1 MGALGS
7 AELINRLTRILTAIV
22 LARTL
27 GTFEFGVAAVAIT
40 VSELLRILTQSGIG
54 ARIIQA
60 SEDEREAVCNAAY
73 RLNWLL
79 YGLVVVAHCIAA
91 YPVASAYGDLR
102 IAGLILLLALP
113 LMLYPLASV
122 QVFLTQRRND
132 MSFTAKMLGVQTS
145 LDNVLTALFALAG
158 LGLWSVALPKLFV
171 ALVWVWSYRRRNDW
185 RPSPVIA
192 PLPYRQ
198 TIRFGA
204 VVLLSELAGAL
215 RLHADKFLIGAMAG
229 INALGTWFFA
239 FNAGLGLSASIITAL
254 STAFLPH
261 VASLPKDKHFVPAVL
276 KAMGLTLAVVTPVIV
291 LQAVLAPIYV
301 PILFGSGWTH
311 AAELVGILCLSALAL
326 PVLRMMAMVLRALGT
341 PGRELIITV
350 IHGLAALSAVSAGAL
365 FSLEAAAWALVAVN
379 AVMIPAMASAV
390 LIAIHRNLRKS
401 P

>member
-7 AELINRLTRILTAIV
+7 AELVNRLTRILTAIV

-27 GTFEFGVAAVAIT
+27 GTFEFGIAAVAIT
-40 VSELLRILTQSGIG
+40 SSEILRIFTQSGIG

-60 SEDEREAVCNAAY
+60 SDDEREAVCNAAY

-79 YGLVVVAHCIAA
+79 YGLVFTAHCIAA
-91 YPVASAYGDLR
+91 YPVATAYGDLR

-145 LDNVLTALFALAG
+145 LDNVLTAVFALAG
-158 LGLWSVALPKLFV
+158 LGLWAVALPKLFV
-171 ALVWVWSYRRRNDW
+171 ALVWVWSYRRRNEW
-185 RPSPVIA
+185 RPSPVTE

-204 VVLLSELAGAL
+204 M
-215 RLHADKFLIGAMAG
+215 RLHADKFLIGALAG
-229 INALGTWFFA
+229 VNALGTWFFA

-261 VASLPKDKHFVPAVL
+261 VASMPKDRHFVPSVL
-276 KAMGLTLAVVTPVIV
+276 KAMGLTLGVVTPVIL
-291 LQAVLAPIYV
+291 LQAILAPIYV
-301 PILFGSGWTH
+301 PILFGNSWTH
-311 AAELVGILCLSALAL
+311 AADLVGILCLSALAL
-326 PVLRMMAMVLRALGT
+326 PVLRLLAMVLRALGS
-341 PGRELIITV
+341 PGKELIITIV
-350 IHGLAALSAVSAGAL
+350 HGVTVLAVVSAGATL
-365 FSLEAAAWALVAVN
+365 SLETAAWALVAVN
-379 AVMIPAMASAV
+379 AVMIPAVASAV

-401 P
+401 S